1 MSTPDDLARGDG
13 ARLSGGQD
21 LPRPPL
27 SPSDRL
33 LRALVIAWDLDDEQ
47 AFQEALSKARLHIGV
62 MGVLPKVTIKR
73 RES

>member
-1 MSTPDDLARGDG
+1 MQENDQASR
-13 ARLSGGQD
+13 QD

-33 LRALVIAWDLDDEQ
+33 LRALVIAWDLDDELT
-47 AFQEALSKARLHIGV
+47 FNETLSKARLHIGV